1 MTLLYSFLTLNI
13 LAFMITAYDKRLA
26 IANKKRISEETL
38 LTFAAVGGTIG
49 SALAMYVFRH
59 KTSKKYYLFKFY
71 RIVFIQILIIGILFY
86 FDVFN
91 ENYVIK
97 SK

>member
-1 MTLLYSFLTLNI
+1 MIYLYAFVILNL
-13 LAFMITAYDKRLA
+13 LAFLITAYDKRLA

-49 SALAMYVFRH
+49 SALAMYLFRH

-71 RIVFIQILIIGILFY
+71 RIVILQTIVVIGLFY
-86 FDVFN
+86 FYEKLFL
-91 ENYVIK
+91 
-97 SK
+97 

>member
-13 LAFMITAYDKRLA
+13 LAFIITAYDKRLA
-26 IANKKRISEETL
+26 IVQKKRISEEIL

-49 SALAMYVFRH
+49 SALAMYIFRH

-71 RIVFIQILIIGILFY
+71 RIVFIQILIIGCLFY
-86 FDVFN
+86 FGILN
-91 ENYVIK
+91 ENHIIK